1 MKVKTSWRKEKQSEE
16 KGKRNVDLQDPFFFF
31 GGRGEEKRGKGI
43 SEHAVVVAIIILSI
57 SIFQISILFPRH
69 QAQSKRERFRKP
81 NNSYQL

>member
-1 MKVKTSWRKEKQSEE
+1 MKVKTSWPKEKQSEE
-16 KGKRNVDLQDPFFFF
+16 KGKRNVDFHDPFFL

-43 SEHAVVVAIIILSI
+43 SEHAVVVAVIILSI